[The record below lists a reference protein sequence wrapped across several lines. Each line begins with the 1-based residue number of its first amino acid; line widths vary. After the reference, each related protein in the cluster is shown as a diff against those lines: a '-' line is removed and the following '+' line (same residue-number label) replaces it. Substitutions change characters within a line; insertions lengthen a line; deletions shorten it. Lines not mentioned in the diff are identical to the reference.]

1 LALAADSEFI
11 GLIYRE
17 RRVLMPLRNAGIIKP
32 TGEEIEIIQQDEVD
46 AKWWNEH
53 AEEIGK
59 MHKGKYIAILNK
71 EAFPGDSYED
81 AYQKAKAKYPTMEP
95 FVDHIPFKREVWVL

>member
-1 LALAADSEFI
+1 MALKD
-11 GLIYRE
+11 
-17 RRVLMPLRNAGIIKP
+17 AGIIKP
-32 TGEEIEIIQQDEVD
+32 TGEEIRTIQQDEED

-59 MHKGKYIAILNK
+59 KHKGKYIAILNK
-71 EAFPGDSYED
+71 EAFPGDSFED